1 MGSLLARQC
10 CITFPSL
17 ECDAGSTGI
26 TIAKGQPHE
35 TLRSLGRHLLQ
46 RALLMG
52 TYRALRGLNARLQAL
67 FVITLVFRMG
77 TLAFPFYAAYLIHQH
92 AVSAATAGVL
102 VGVYGAGALC
112 TDLIIGAVIKRFS
125 ANRVILGALLLNALL
140 LLVIPSVD
148 NPLALLVLSFLWGA
162 CYEAFTPATFS
173 ETVAHSTLETRKVAF
188 SCNRLAIN
196 VGMAIGP
203 LLGSL
208 VFLSHPNAVFYIN
221 ALLSLLAFAACLYF
235 ARSNPEAHGAPVA
248 GKGEGL
254 PEAAPHERSRLLVI
268 LLAALPVHVAY
279 ALPPTFLSAYIINYT
294 ELPAYYVG
302 IIFFINALLVIV
314 FEVPIN
320 LRMAHLSSSRALI
333 AGFLLAGVGFFL
345 MGFGQVG
352 ALLMLA
358 TVLWSLG
365 EMIVFPGITH
375 YVSSIS
381 SRHTVDRNLGYYAA
395 GVNIGVMV
403 APSLAFMLVSQPSL
417 PSPWLL
423 AGFVLLLFAV
433 AVGVM
438 KGSAVLW
445 NKEA

>member
-1 MGSLLARQC
+1 
-10 CITFPSL
+10 
-17 ECDAGSTGI
+17 
-26 TIAKGQPHE
+26 
-35 TLRSLGRHLLQ
+35 
-46 RALLMG
+46 MG
-52 TYRALRGLNARLQAL
+52 TLHALRGLNARLQAL
-67 FVITLVFRMG
+67 FMITLVFRTG
-77 TLAFPFYAAYLIHQH
+77 TLAFPFYAAYLTHQH
-92 AVSAATAGVL
+92 AIAPGTAGLL

-112 TDLIIGAVIKRFS
+112 TDLIIGGVIKRFS
-125 ANRVILGALLLNALL
+125 ANRVILGSLLLNAVL

-148 NPLALLVLSFLWGA
+148 NTPALLLLSFLWGA

-173 ETVAHSTLETRKVAF
+173 ETVAHSSLETRKVAF

-196 VGMAIGP
+196 IGMAIGP

-208 VFLSHPNAVFYIN
+208 IFLRNADAVFYIN
-221 ALLSLLAFAACLYF
+221 ALLSLLAFATCLRF
-235 ARSNPEAHGAPVA
+235 ARSLPVTPGAAVA
-248 GKGEGL
+248 GKDEGL
-254 PEAAPHERSRLLVI
+254 PEQAPHERSRLLVI

-320 LRMAHLSSSRALI
+320 LRMAHLSSSRSLI
-333 AGFLLAGVGFFL
+333 VGFLLAGSGFFL

-352 ALLMLA
+352 ALLLLA

-381 SRHTVDRNLGYYAA
+381 SRDSVARNLGYYSA

-403 APSLAFMLVSQPSL
+403 APSLAFMLVSRPAL

-423 AGFVLLLFAV
+423 AGCVLLLFAI

-438 KGSAVLW
+438 KRSALLW
-445 NKEA
+445 NEQA

>member
-1 MGSLLARQC
+1 
-10 CITFPSL
+10 
-17 ECDAGSTGI
+17 
-26 TIAKGQPHE
+26 
-35 TLRSLGRHLLQ
+35 
-46 RALLMG
+46 MG
-52 TYRALRGLNARLQAL
+52 TLHALRGLNARLQAL
-67 FVITLVFRMG
+67 FMITLVFRTG

-92 AVSAATAGVL
+92 AIAPGTAGLL

-112 TDLIIGAVIKRFS
+112 TDLIIGGVIKRFS
-125 ANRVILGALLLNALL
+125 ANRVILGSLLLNALL
-140 LLVIPSVD
+140 LLIIPSVE
-148 NPLALLVLSFLWGA
+148 NTLALFVLSFLWGA

-173 ETVAHSTLETRKVAF
+173 ETVAHSSLETRKVAF

-196 VGMAIGP
+196 IGMAIGP

-208 VFLSHPNAVFYIN
+208 IFLRNADAVFYIN
-221 ALLSLLAFAACLYF
+221 ALLSLLAFATCLRF
-235 ARSNPEAHGAPVA
+235 ARSLPVTPGAAVA
-248 GKGEGL
+248 GKDEGL
-254 PEAAPHERSRLLVI
+254 PEQAPHERSRLLVI

-320 LRMAHLSSSRALI
+320 LRMAHLSSSRSLI
-333 AGFLLAGVGFFL
+333 VGFLLAGSGFFL
-345 MGFGQVG
+345 MGFGQIG
-352 ALLMLA
+352 ALLLLA

-381 SRHTVDRNLGYYAA
+381 SRDSVARNLGYYSA

-403 APSLAFMLVSQPSL
+403 APSLAFMLVSRPAL

-423 AGFVLLLFAV
+423 AGCVLLLFAI

-438 KGSAVLW
+438 KRSALLW
-445 NKEA
+445 NEQA

>member
-1 MGSLLARQC
+1 
-10 CITFPSL
+10 
-17 ECDAGSTGI
+17 
-26 TIAKGQPHE
+26 
-35 TLRSLGRHLLQ
+35 
-46 RALLMG
+46 MG
-52 TYRALRGLNARLQAL
+52 TLHALRGLNARLQAL
-67 FVITLVFRMG
+67 FMITLVVRTG

-92 AVSAATAGVL
+92 AIAPGTAGLL

-112 TDLIIGAVIKRFS
+112 TDLIIGGVIKRFS
-125 ANRVILGALLLNALL
+125 ANRVILGSLLLNAAL

-148 NPLALLVLSFLWGA
+148 NTPALLLLSFLWGA

-173 ETVAHSTLETRKVAF
+173 ETVAHSSLETRKVAF

-196 VGMAIGP
+196 IGMAIGP

-208 VFLSHPNAVFYIN
+208 IFLRNADAVFYIN
-221 ALLSLLAFAACLYF
+221 ALLSLLAFATCLRF
-235 ARSNPEAHGAPVA
+235 ARSLPVTPGAAVA
-248 GKGEGL
+248 GKDEGL
-254 PEAAPHERSRLLVI
+254 PEQAPHERSRLLVI

-320 LRMAHLSSSRALI
+320 LRMAHLSSSRSLI
-333 AGFLLAGVGFFL
+333 VGFLLAGSGFFL
-345 MGFGQVG
+345 MGFGQIG
-352 ALLMLA
+352 ALLLLA

-381 SRHTVDRNLGYYAA
+381 SRDSVARNLGYYSA

-403 APSLAFMLVSQPSL
+403 APSLAFMLVSRPAL

-423 AGFVLLLFAV
+423 AGCVLLLFAI

-438 KGSAVLW
+438 KRSALLW
-445 NKEA
+445 NEQA

>member
-1 MGSLLARQC
+1 
-10 CITFPSL
+10 
-17 ECDAGSTGI
+17 
-26 TIAKGQPHE
+26 
-35 TLRSLGRHLLQ
+35 
-46 RALLMG
+46 MG
-52 TYRALRGLNARLQAL
+52 TLHALRGLNARLQAL
-67 FVITLVFRMG
+67 FMITLVFRTG

-92 AVSAATAGVL
+92 AIAPGTAGLL

-112 TDLIIGAVIKRFS
+112 TDLIIGGVIKRFS
-125 ANRVILGALLLNALL
+125 ANRVILGSLLLNAAL

-148 NPLALLVLSFLWGA
+148 NTPVLLLLSFLWGA

-173 ETVAHSTLETRKVAF
+173 ETVAHSSLETRKVAF

-196 VGMAIGP
+196 IGMAIGP

-208 VFLSHPNAVFYIN
+208 IFLRNADAVFYIN
-221 ALLSLLAFAACLYF
+221 ALLSLLAFATCLRF
-235 ARSNPEAHGAPVA
+235 ARSLPVTPGAAVA
-248 GKGEGL
+248 GKDEGL
-254 PEAAPHERSRLLVI
+254 PEQAPHERSRLLVI

-320 LRMAHLSSSRALI
+320 LRMAHLSSSRSLI
-333 AGFLLAGVGFFL
+333 VGLLLAGSGFFL

-352 ALLMLA
+352 ALLLLA

-381 SRHTVDRNLGYYAA
+381 SRDSVARNLGYYSA

-403 APSLAFMLVSQPSL
+403 APSLAFMLVSRPAL

-423 AGFVLLLFAV
+423 AGCVLLLFAI

-438 KGSAVLW
+438 KRSALLW
-445 NKEA
+445 NEQA